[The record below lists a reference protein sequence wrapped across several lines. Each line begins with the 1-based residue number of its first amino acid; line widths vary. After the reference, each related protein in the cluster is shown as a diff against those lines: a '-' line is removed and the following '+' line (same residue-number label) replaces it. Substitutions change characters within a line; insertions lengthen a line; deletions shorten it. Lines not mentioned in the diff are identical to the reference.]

1 MPKRI
6 VAFSDSHGDRKQL
19 ERAIC
24 QAYEA
29 GRVDELLFLGDG
41 VRDWEQVTSYLPY
54 QYPQASTRHVLGNND
69 MGCQGVDDILFEV
82 NGVRMYACHGQ
93 WAGVKTSLTR
103 LMFKAMQHQAQVAFY
118 GHTHVAA
125 IEEANGVLTVCPGSV
140 RDTYRRTSCAYAEVI
155 VEDDGQVKARLV
167 PWDISE

>member
-69 MGCQGVDDILFEV
+69 MGCQGAGCGAPFAPGTPD
-82 NGVRMYACHGQ
+82 HGEHAPQ
-93 WAGVKTSLTR
+93 Y
-103 LMFKAMQHQAQVAFY
+103 QVLC
-118 GHTHVAA
+118 G
-125 IEEANGVLTVCPGSV
+125 
-140 RDTYRRTSCAYAEVI
+140 
-155 VEDDGQVKARLV
+155 
-167 PWDISE
+167 